1 VNDIFMGGKKVS
13 GVLPKA
19 EKIGDI
25 SYLWIG
31 IGVNINMAPIEGST
45 CLKEQLNSN
54 TDLNIVAFID
64 ILT

>member
-1 VNDIFMGGKKVS
+1 MGGKKIS

-25 SYLWIG
+25 SYVWIG
-31 IGVNINMAPIEGST
+31 IGVNINVAPIEGST

-54 TDLNIVAFID
+54 INLDVIAFID
-64 ILT
+64 VLT